1 MFDQQLIMDTGSS
14 ILGARNASKYNTTDL
29 ENDPTYQTVLHLQ
42 TWTLPVVFSI
52 GLIGNI
58 LAARTFL
65 SPNLRNTSCCLYLA
79 TKSINDLLF
88 LMSLFVVWLY
98 RLDVRVF
105 KTVGVC
111 QATVFIT
118 YITGFLSVWC
128 VVLITWEN
136 FIRVS
141 LPSHVT
147 NLCSV
152 KRAKYT
158 IILLITIAVGL
169 YSFSLWTTGLI
180 SSHNNSSCLV
190 FEKYERLLVAMTLVD
205 SILTL
210 VIPLVVMVFLNVA
223 ISVSAVHAHERRKR
237 LFERVPR
244 TSTSRRK
251 ETLALEVKVSK
262 LLFAVSLIFIVLHTP
277 THVIRIKMMF
287 LQSLY
292 GAASPSLNDGVM
304 HRIFELVY
312 YMNFSVHCAV
322 YLIFGDNFR
331 LVFKRIYFSGCYET
345 EAVQNNTF
353 DPYAERGSEG
363 EAIFR

>member
-1 MFDQQLIMDTGSS
+1 MDTSSS
-14 ILGARNASKYNTTDL
+14 IVGASNESKSYGTAVED
-29 ENDPTYQTVLHLQ
+29 DPVYQTVLHLQ

-65 SPNLRNTSCCLYLA
+65 SPSLRQTSCCLYLA
-79 TKSINDLLF
+79 TKSINDLVF
-88 LMSLFVVWLY
+88 LISLFVVWLY

-111 QATVFIT
+111 QATVFMS
-118 YITGFLSVWC
+118 YITGFLSVWY
-128 VVLITWEN
+128 VVFITWEN

-141 LPSHVT
+141 FPSRVT
-147 NLCSV
+147 SLCSV

-158 IILLITIAVGL
+158 IVLMITIAVGM

-180 SSHNNSSCLV
+180 SSHNNNSSCLV
-190 FEKYERLLVAMTLVD
+190 LEKYQTLLVAMTCVD

-210 VIPLVVMVFLNVA
+210 VIPLVIMVFLNIA
-223 ISVSAVHAHERRKR
+223 ISVSAINAHERRKR
-237 LFERVPR
+237 LFQSVQM

-251 ETLALEVKVSK
+251 ETPAMEVKVSK
-262 LLFAVSLIFIVLHTP
+262 LLFAVSLIFILFHTP
-277 THVIRIKMMF
+277 SHVIRIKMM
-287 LQSLY
+287 LLGLY
-292 GAASPSLNDGVM
+292 GASPSVNDGVL

-331 LVFKRIYFSGCYET
+331 IVFKRMFCSWCYET
-345 EAVQNNTF
+345 EAVQDNTF
-353 DPYAERGSEG
+353 NPYSQRGSEG
-363 EAIFR
+363 EAILE